1 MTARAVLTRAF
12 PGRPGVV
19 GGALRPA
26 TAEDAPSIH
35 ALITKYQ
42 AAGHLL
48 PRSQEEIG
56 RHADRFLVITD
67 GPAFATFGRFGE
79 ASADATFGR
88 FGEPSAETVMGCAEL
103 APLSAT
109 VAEVRSLVVDE
120 QARGLGFG
128 RLLAD
133 TIADEARLAGFRT
146 VCAFTHDPAYFV
158 RLGYS
163 LVPHAWLPDKI
174 AHDCAGCTL
183 FRQCGQD
190 AVRLQLAE
198 RGPRA

>member
-1 MTARAVLTRAF
+1 MTAHAVLTAAI

-26 TAEDAPSIH
+26 TVADAPAIH
-35 ALITKYQ
+35 ALIAKYQ
-42 AAGHLL
+42 AAGRLL
-48 PRSQEEIG
+48 PRPEEEIG
-56 RHADRFLVITD
+56 RHADRFLLVTD
-67 GPAFATFGRFGE
+67 GQ
-79 ASADATFGR
+79 D
-88 FGEPSAETVMGCAEL
+88 VMGCAEL

-128 RLLAD
+128 RLLVD
-133 TIADEARLAGFRT
+133 TIADQARRAGFRT

-163 LVPHAWLPDKI
+163 LVPHAWLPEKI
-174 AHDCAGCTL
+174 GHDCAGCTL
-183 FRQCGQD
+183 FRRCGQD

>member
-1 MTARAVLTRAF
+1 MTAHAVVTMAL
-12 PGRPGVV
+12 PGRPGLV

-26 TAEDAPSIH
+26 SSDDAGAIH

-42 AAGHLL
+42 AAGRLL
-48 PRSQEEIG
+48 PRSEDEIA
-56 RHADRFLVITD
+56 RHADRFLVVTD
-67 GPAFATFGRFGE
+67 GH
-79 ASADATFGR
+79 D
-88 FGEPSAETVMGCAEL
+88 VMGCAEL
-103 APLSAT
+103 APLSVA

-128 RLLAD
+128 RLLVD
-133 TIADEARLAGFRT
+133 TLADEARMAGFRT
-146 VCAFTHDPAYFV
+146 LCAFTHEPAYFV

-163 LVPHAWLPDKI
+163 LVPHAWLPEKI
-174 AHDCAGCTL
+174 ALDCAGCTL

-198 RGPRA
+198 RSPRA

>member
-1 MTARAVLTRAF
+1 MTARAVVTMTV

-26 TAEDAPSIH
+26 SADDAPAIH
-35 ALITKYQ
+35 ALIAKYQ
-42 AAGHLL
+42 AAGRLL
-48 PRSQEEIG
+48 PRSEDDIA
-56 RHADRFLVITD
+56 RHADRFLVVTD
-67 GPAFATFGRFGE
+67 GH
-79 ASADATFGR
+79 D
-88 FGEPSAETVMGCAEL
+88 VMGCAEL
-103 APLSAT
+103 APLSAA

-128 RLLAD
+128 RLLVD
-133 TIADEARLAGFRT
+133 TLADEARMAGFRT
-146 VCAFTHDPAYFV
+146 LCAFTHEPAYFV

-163 LVPHAWLPDKI
+163 LVPHAWLPEKI
-174 AHDCAGCTL
+174 AHDCAGCAL

>member
-1 MTARAVLTRAF
+1 VTAHAVLTTTC

-26 TAEDAPSIH
+26 TAADAPAIH
-35 ALITKYQ
+35 ALIAKYQ
-42 AAGHLL
+42 RAGRLL
-48 PRSQEEIG
+48 PRPEDEIA
-56 RHADRFLVITD
+56 RHADRFLVID
-67 GPAFATFGRFGE
+67 PAFARGG
-79 ASADATFGR
+79 AAGAH
-88 FGEPSAETVMGCAEL
+88 AVMGCAEL

-128 RLLAD
+128 RLLVD
-133 TIADEARLAGFRT
+133 TIADEARLAGFVT
-146 VCAFTHDPAYFV
+146 VCAFSHDPAFFV

-163 LVPHAWLPDKI
+163 LVPHAWLPAKI

-183 FRQCGQD
+183 FRRCGQD

-198 RGPRA
+198 REPRR

>member
-1 MTARAVLTRAF
+1 VTAHAVLTAAWA
-12 PGRPGVV
+12 GRPGVV

-26 TAEDAPSIH
+26 TPADAPAIH

-42 AAGHLL
+42 AAGRLL
-48 PRSQEEIG
+48 PRSEEELAV
-56 RHADRFLVITD
+56 HADRFLVITD
-67 GPAFATFGRFGE
+67 GHE
-79 ASADATFGR
+79 
-88 FGEPSAETVMGCAEL
+88 VMGCAEL
-103 APLSAT
+103 APLSAR

-128 RLLAD
+128 RLLVD
-133 TIADEARLAGFRT
+133 TIADEAALAGFHT
-146 VCAFTHDPAYFV
+146 VCAFTHEPAYFV

-174 AHDCAGCTL
+174 AHDCAGCAL
-183 FRQCGQD
+183 FRHCGQD
-190 AVRLQLAE
+190 AVRLQLSE

>member
-1 MTARAVLTRAF
+1 VTAHAVLTATV
-12 PGRPGVV
+12 PGRPGAV
-19 GGALRPA
+19 GSALRPA
-26 TAEDAPSIH
+26 TAEDAPAIH
-35 ALITKYQ
+35 ALIARYQ
-42 AAGHLL
+42 AAGRLL
-48 PRSQEEIG
+48 PRSEDEIA
-56 RHADRFLVITD
+56 RHADRFLVVTT
-67 GPAFATFGRFGE
+67 PAFAGGGRFGE
-79 ASADATFGR
+79 VPGD
-88 FGEPSAETVMGCAEL
+88 VMGCAEL

-128 RLLAD
+128 RLLVDA
-133 TIADEARLAGFRT
+133 IADEARHAGFRS

-163 LVPHAWLPDKI
+163 LVPHAWLPAKI
-174 AHDCAGCTL
+174 AHDCAGCAL

-198 RGPRA
+198 LGPRA

>member
-1 MTARAVLTRAF
+1 
-12 PGRPGVV
+12 
-19 GGALRPA
+19 
-26 TAEDAPSIH
+26 
-35 ALITKYQ
+35 
-42 AAGHLL
+42 
-48 PRSQEEIG
+48 
-56 RHADRFLVITD
+56 VITD
-67 GPAFATFGRFGE
+67 GRE
-79 ASADATFGR
+79 I
-88 FGEPSAETVMGCAEL
+88 MGCAEL
-103 APLSAT
+103 APLSSD

-128 RLLAD
+128 RLLVD
-133 TIADEARLAGFRT
+133 TIADEARMAGFRT

-163 LVPHAWLPDKI
+163 LVPHAWLPEKI

-190 AVRLQLAE
+190 AVRLQLSE

>member
-1 MTARAVLTRAF
+1 MTARAVLTATL

-26 TAEDAPSIH
+26 TVEDAPAIH

-42 AAGHLL
+42 AEGRLL
-48 PRSQEEIG
+48 PRSEEELA
-56 RHADRFLVITD
+56 RHAERFLVITE
-67 GPAFATFGRFGE
+67 PAFATVGRLG
-79 ASADATFGR
+79 AARGR
-88 FGEPSAETVMGCAEL
+88 KVLGCAEL
-103 APLSAT
+103 APLAAT

-120 QARGLGFG
+120 QVPGLGLG
-128 RLLAD
+128 RLLVD
-133 TIADEARLAGFRT
+133 TIADEAHVAGFRT
-146 VCAFTHDPAYFV
+146 VCAFTHDPAYLV

-163 LVPHAWLPDKI
+163 LVPHAWLPEKI
-174 AHDCAGCTL
+174 AHDCAGCML
-183 FRQCGQD
+183 FRRCGQD

>member
-1 MTARAVLTRAF
+1 MV
-12 PGRPGVV
+12 
-19 GGALRPA
+19 
-26 TAEDAPSIH
+26 D
-35 ALITKYQ
+35 
-42 AAGHLL
+42 
-48 PRSQEEIG
+48 
-56 RHADRFLVITD
+56 D
-67 GPAFATFGRFGE
+67 
-79 ASADATFGR
+79 
-88 FGEPSAETVMGCAEL
+88 VMGCAEL
-103 APLSAT
+103 APLSHT

-128 RLLAD
+128 RLLVD

-163 LVPHAWLPDKI
+163 LVPHAWLPEKI
-174 AHDCAGCTL
+174 AHDCAGCAL

>member
-1 MTARAVLTRAF
+1 VTARAVLTTAF

-26 TAEDAPSIH
+26 TAEDARAIH
-35 ALITKYQ
+35 ALIAKYQ
-42 AAGHLL
+42 AAGRLL
-48 PRSQEEIG
+48 PRPEEEIG

-67 GPAFATFGRFGE
+67 GPAFGAAGT
-79 ASADATFGR
+79 
-88 FGEPSAETVMGCAEL
+88 ETVMGCAEL

-128 RLLAD
+128 RLLVD

-163 LVPHAWLPDKI
+163 LVPHAWLPEKI